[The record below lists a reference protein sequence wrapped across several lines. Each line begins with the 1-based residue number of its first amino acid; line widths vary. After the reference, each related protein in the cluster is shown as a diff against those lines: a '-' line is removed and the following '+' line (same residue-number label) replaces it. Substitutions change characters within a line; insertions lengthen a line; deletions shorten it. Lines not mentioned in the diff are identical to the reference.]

1 MIQTGPRTEDLPVSI
16 SDGPCVLLFLAFS
29 FFCVSFTGPMD
40 LFLGIGRK
48 TGTPWSLAAIT
59 TSYTHQ
65 ISYTIFC
72 SPILICCHRFNY
84 PEMKRNEQM
93 NPCEPSANLM
103 ARMDALPSNEQREA
117 GLTHSSDLSPH
128 SSRVISS
135 PVVFLQTV
143 NLGRNAMVWPSIP
156 HFPLVSASLH
166 LHRVLVY

>member
-1 MIQTGPRTEDLPVSI
+1 MKGSRRDLEPRTCRFRI
-16 SDGPCVLLFLAFS
+16 SDGPCFLLFLAFS
-29 FFCVSFTGPMD
+29 FFCFSFTGPMG

-48 TGTPWSLAAIT
+48 TGTLWSLAAIP
-59 TSYTHQ
+59 
-65 ISYTIFC
+65 ISYAIFS
-72 SPILICCHRFNY
+72 SPIPICCHRFNY

-156 HFPLVSASLH
+156 HLPLVSASLH
-166 LHRVLVY
+166 ILYA

>member
-1 MIQTGPRTEDLPVSI
+1 MISRETRKPMPGNMCSI
-16 SDGPCVLLFLAFS
+16 SCPGATAASFAAACSQNFGESDERRGLLGHWLPS
-29 FFCVSFTGPMD
+29 QH
-40 LFLGIGRK
+40 L
-48 TGTPWSLAAIT
+48 
-59 TSYTHQ
+59 THTQ

-84 PEMKRNEQM
+84 PEMKRMKRNEQM

-156 HFPLVSASLH
+156 HLPLVSASLH
-166 LHRVLVY
+166 IPHALVY

>member
-1 MIQTGPRTEDLPVSI
+1 
-16 SDGPCVLLFLAFS
+16 
-29 FFCVSFTGPMD
+29 
-40 LFLGIGRK
+40 
-48 TGTPWSLAAIT
+48 
-59 TSYTHQ
+59 
-65 ISYTIFC
+65 
-72 SPILICCHRFNY
+72 
-84 PEMKRNEQM
+84 M

-156 HFPLVSASLH
+156 HLPLVSASLH
-166 LHRVLVY
+166 ILYALVY